1 MARLLLDLFLFL
13 VSKTFFLINPEKP
26 FANLDQGAPMA
37 EEEQRLQGE
46 WKGQHRD
53 GLHVLTVRK

>member
-1 MARLLLDLFLFL
+1 
-13 VSKTFFLINPEKP
+13 
-26 FANLDQGAPMA
+26 MA

-53 GLHVLTVRK
+53 GLHVLPVRKRVDRGEFHNDMI